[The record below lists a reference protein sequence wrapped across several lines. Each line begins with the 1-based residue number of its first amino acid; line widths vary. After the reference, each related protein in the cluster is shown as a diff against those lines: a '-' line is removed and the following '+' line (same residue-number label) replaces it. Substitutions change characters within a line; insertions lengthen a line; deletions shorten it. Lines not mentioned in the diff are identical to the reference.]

1 MSVKRGVGVS
11 VGASRGR
18 ARVLSFFLK
27 NTVLRLRLTV
37 GSLSNYE
44 DDHNDDFKK
53 TRGLMIKTTALQV
66 HNAFEYISLTS
77 TARL

>member
-27 NTVLRLRLTV
+27 NTVLGLGLGLGLTLTWLLH
-37 GSLSNYE
+37 STM
-44 DDHNDDFKK
+44 DI
-53 TRGLMIKTTALQV
+53 TMIGA
-66 HNAFEYISLTS
+66 S
-77 TARL
+77 ARV

>member
-27 NTVLRLRLTV
+27 NTVLGLGLGLTLTWLLH
-37 GSLSNYE
+37 STM
-44 DDHNDDFKK
+44 DI
-53 TRGLMIKTTALQV
+53 TMIGA
-66 HNAFEYISLTS
+66 S
-77 TARL
+77 ARV